1 MRSLWDKTKVIQ
13 KKHHFCMMKI
23 LFVIDTY
30 DTNNNGT
37 SISAQRFAAELR
49 NRGHE
54 VKILT
59 SGEPGDDRFALPTYR
74 MPIFQPLMDKHNFK
88 FAYNE
93 KKTIHEAVEWAD
105 IIHCFLP
112 FAIEIEAKR

>member
-1 MRSLWDKTKVIQ
+1 MR
-13 KKHHFCMMKI
+13 I

-37 SISAQRFAAELR
+37 SISAQRFAEELR
-49 NRGHE
+49 RRGHE

-59 SGEPGDDRFALPTYR
+59 SGEPGEDRFALPTYK
-74 MPIFQPLMDKHNFK
+74 MPIFQPLMDKHNFN
-88 FAYNE
+88 FAYSE
-93 KKTIHEAVEWAD
+93 KKTIREAVEWAD

-112 FAIEIEAKR
+112 FAIEL